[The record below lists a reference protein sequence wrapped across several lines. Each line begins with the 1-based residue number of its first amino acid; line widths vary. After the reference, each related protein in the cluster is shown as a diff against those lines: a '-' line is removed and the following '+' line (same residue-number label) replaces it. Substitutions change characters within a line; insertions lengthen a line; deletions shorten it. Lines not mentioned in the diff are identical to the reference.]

1 MDNKQ
6 LAGEYI
12 KSENFRISFDLGPC
26 ILDEKPLGQGPNGTV
41 YSGRLNGFPLALK
54 FFHPREAS
62 SDADWKTRLQKEFQ
76 RISLLESSPYFI
88 QYVDFDI
95 LHTPQAEIP
104 VVLMKLYPHSLASRP
119 AARSAS
125 EFVKLCRFLTGAV
138 GWLHAHQL
146 AGRPITPHNILI
158 DDQGDFVLADHLIG
172 QHGKQ
177 PSDDMRAI
185 GEVLQWYLT
194 GHPAGSVPPSQVFKE
209 LAAYD
214 AILAR
219 CLTPD
224 PDKQFGTI
232 EEISAAVQQPLL
244 PSPRQLLETFSLI
257 CRKNFPKELPE
268 FVHCADQKKIS
279 KLFADLV
286 EEKETFGN
294 NLIYFTD
301 AERKIFSPQ
310 ISRNG
315 FFKFDHSSEFKILD
329 LWIHCD
335 PAMKDDYI
343 LVHHAYPTPVKVNG
357 KDTYKW
363 AVYNQTT
370 LITWTEAMNGFAEF
384 EGDIIPL
391 DPAKIEFF
399 ERKPEE
405 GYLFICLSHYH
416 HLAHPVNQATLR
428 DYFFRFSFNYVN
440 RLMLEDMNH
449 TTHRHIRSLP

>member
-12 KSENFRISFDLGPC
+12 KAENFRISFTLGLC
-26 ILDEKPLGQGPNGTV
+26 TVDEKPLGQGPHGIV
-41 YSGRLNGFPLALK
+41 YGGRLNGFPLALK
-54 FFHPREAS
+54 FFHPHKTS
-62 SDADWKTRLQKEFQ
+62 SDADWKTCLQKEFQ
-76 RISLLESSPYFI
+76 RVSLMEPTRYFI
-88 QYVDFDI
+88 QYVGFDI
-95 LHTPQAEIP
+95 LRAGQTEIP
-104 VVLMKLYPHSLASRP
+104 VLLMKRYEYSLASRP
-119 AARSAS
+119 CSRSAA
-125 EFVKLCRFLTGAV
+125 EFVKLCRFLTEAV
-138 GWLHAHQL
+138 GFLHRHGLTGRSL
-146 AGRPITPHNILI
+146 APSNILI
-158 DDQGDFVLADHLIG
+158 DQAGEFVLADPLIG
-172 QHGKQ
+172 HADKK
-177 PSDDMRAI
+177 PADDIRAI

-194 GHPAGSVPPSQVFKE
+194 GNPADPTPASHVFKE

-224 PDKQFGTI
+224 PGQQFGTI
-232 EEISAAVQQPLL
+232 AEITAALQQPQL
-244 PSPRQLLETFSLI
+244 PSPRELLETFNLI

-268 FVHCADQKKIS
+268 FVHCTDQKKIR

-286 EEKETFGN
+286 EEKDRFGN
-294 NLIYFTD
+294 NLVYFTD
-301 AERKIFSPQ
+301 AERKIFSPRLSQ
-310 ISRNG
+310 NG

-335 PAMKDDYI
+335 QAMKDDYI

-416 HLAHPVNQATLR
+416 HLAHPVNHATLR

-440 RLMLEDMNH
+440 RLILEDMNH

>member
-6 LAGEYI
+6 MIGEYI

-26 ILDEKPLGQGPNGTV
+26 IVDEKPLGQGPNGIV
-41 YSGRLNGFPLALK
+41 YSGRLNGFPLAFK
-54 FFHPREAS
+54 FFHPRQTS
-62 SDADWKTRLQKEFQ
+62 SDADWKARLQKEFQ
-76 RISLLESSPYFI
+76 RISLLENTDYFI

-95 LHTPQAEIP
+95 LRAPYAEIP
-104 VVLMKLYPHSLASRP
+104 VLLMKRYENSLASRP
-119 AARSAS
+119 LSRSAS
-125 EFVKLCRFLTGAV
+125 EFVELGRFLTGAV
-138 GWLHAHQL
+138 GYLHAHGL
-146 AGRPITPHNILI
+146 TGRAITPHNILI
-158 DDQGDFVLADHLIG
+158 DNNGKFVLTDLVAADPEKG
-172 QHGKQ
+172 
-177 PSDDMRAI
+177 PTDDIRAI
-185 GEVLQWYLT
+185 GEVWQWYLT
-194 GHPAGSVPPSQVFKE
+194 GNPARFTPPSRFFKE

-219 CLTPD
+219 CLTAD
-224 PDKQFGTI
+224 PDKQFSTV
-232 EEISAAVQQPLL
+232 EEINAALQQPQA
-244 PSPRQLLETFSLI
+244 PTPHQLLETFSLI

-286 EEKETFGN
+286 EKKEVFGN

-310 ISRNG
+310 ISQDG
-315 FFKFDHSSEFKILD
+315 FIKFDHSSEFHILD

-335 PAMKDDYI
+335 QTMKDDYI
-343 LVHHAYPTPVKVNG
+343 LVHHAHPAPVRVNG

-416 HLAHPVNQATLR
+416 HLPHPINQSTLK

-440 RLMLEDMNH
+440 RLILEDMNH
-449 TTHRHIRSLP
+449 TTHRHIRALP